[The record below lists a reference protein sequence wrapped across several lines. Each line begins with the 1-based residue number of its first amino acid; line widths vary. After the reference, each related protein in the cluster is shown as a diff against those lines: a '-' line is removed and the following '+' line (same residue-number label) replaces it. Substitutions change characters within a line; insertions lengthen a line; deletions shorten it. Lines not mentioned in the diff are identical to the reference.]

1 MNKEAILN
9 AACELFLRE
18 GMQKLTMRAIA
29 REIGIPKQELCSL
42 FAGKWELVGQ
52 SVAARLQKEDAYFD
66 SVCAAARNPM
76 DALLRMSAAMYDAFD
91 AMGWEFAEDVSYY
104 PSAIDALHAERRA
117 LRKRQ
122 RAVFMRG
129 VDEGYLLGDAYT
141 GCWKNSSGR
150 ISPSATATAKLRCAC
165 SLPLCAVPPPRKA
178 GRRPNWCG
186 RRWDW
191 ATDGVPGSGL
201 PRHAPDSP
209 SRTPRPGMKRRS
221 WLTTPFLYDSTTVG
235 AISGR
240 GGILFRGTCRTA
252 SSSCLPGVEPAAAS

>member
-129 VDEGYLLGDAYT
+129 VDEGYLLGEAYYGLLEKLFWQNFSVGNRDRERLAGGRT
-141 GCWKNSSGR
+141 GAAGDGTGLLTAWRAAGCPR
-150 ISPSATATAKLRCAC
+150 I
-165 SLPLCAVPPPRKA
+165 
-178 GRRPNWCG
+178 
-186 RRWDW
+186 
-191 ATDGVPGSGL
+191 
-201 PRHAPDSP
+201 P
-209 SRTPRPGMKRRS
+209 SRNPRPGNPR
-221 WLTTPFLYDSTTVG
+221 P
-235 AISGR
+235 
-240 GGILFRGTCRTA
+240 
-252 SSSCLPGVEPAAAS
+252 E

>member
-91 AMGWEFAEDVSYY
+91 AMAGNSPRTFPIIRRRSTRSMPNGVR
-104 PSAIDALHAERRA
+104 SASASVPFSCGAS
-117 LRKRQ
+117 
-122 RAVFMRG
+122 MRG
-129 VDEGYLLGDAYT
+129 TCSARRIT

-150 ISPSATATAKLRCAC
+150 NFS
-165 SLPLCAVPPPRKA
+165 
-178 GRRPNWCG
+178 G
-186 RRWDW
+186 
-191 ATDGVPGSGL
+191 PG
-201 PRHAPDSP
+201 
-209 SRTPRPGMKRRS
+209 
-221 WLTTPFLYDSTTVG
+221 Y
-235 AISGR
+235 
-240 GGILFRGTCRTA
+240 
-252 SSSCLPGVEPAAAS
+252 

>member
-122 RAVFMRG
+122 RAVFM
-129 VDEGYLLGDAYT
+129 L
-141 GCWKNSSGR
+141 
-150 ISPSATATAKLRCAC
+150 
-165 SLPLCAVPPPRKA
+165 SLI
-178 GRRPNWCG
+178 
-186 RRWDW
+186 
-191 ATDGVPGSGL
+191 
-201 PRHAPDSP
+201 H
-209 SRTPRPGMKRRS
+209 
-221 WLTTPFLYDSTTVG
+221 
-235 AISGR
+235 I
-240 GGILFRGTCRTA
+240 
-252 SSSCLPGVEPAAAS
+252 

>member
-129 VDEGYLLGDAYT
+129 VDEGYLLGEAYYGLLEKLFWQNFSVGNRDREALYRRARFRHRERLAGGRT
-141 GCWKNSSGR
+141 GAAGDGTGLL
-150 ISPSATATAKLRCAC
+150 TACRA
-165 SLPLCAVPPPRKA
+165 A
-178 GRRPNWCG
+178 GC
-186 RRWDW
+186 
-191 ATDGVPGSGL
+191 
-201 PRHAPDSP
+201 
-209 SRTPRPGMKRRS
+209 PGMP
-221 WLTTPFLYDSTTVG
+221 LP
-235 AISGR
+235 
-240 GGILFRGTCRTA
+240 GIL
-252 SSSCLPGVEPAAAS
+252 PGIPAPE